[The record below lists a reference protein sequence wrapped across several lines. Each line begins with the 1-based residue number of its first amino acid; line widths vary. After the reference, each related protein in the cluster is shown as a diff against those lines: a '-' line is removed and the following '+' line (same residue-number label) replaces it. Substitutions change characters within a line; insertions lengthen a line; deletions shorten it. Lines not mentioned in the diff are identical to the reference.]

1 MTVIITVIYRYLGL
15 AMQLM
20 LYPVWAV
27 AYLGFHFR
35 GGSKYFGKVGV
46 FAWRFAP
53 CSAWQSHAF
62 ARGVRGH
69 MLTRQNF
76 KKWCNLV
83 SFGEYFAKIL

>member
-1 MTVIITVIYRYLGL
+1 MIYRYLGL
-15 AMQLM
+15 AMELM

-27 AYLGFHFR
+27 AYLGFHYR
-35 GGSKYFGKVGV
+35 GGSKYFCKSGGI
-46 FAWRFAP
+46 
-53 CSAWQSHAF
+53 CHAL

-69 MLTRQNF
+69 APRENF